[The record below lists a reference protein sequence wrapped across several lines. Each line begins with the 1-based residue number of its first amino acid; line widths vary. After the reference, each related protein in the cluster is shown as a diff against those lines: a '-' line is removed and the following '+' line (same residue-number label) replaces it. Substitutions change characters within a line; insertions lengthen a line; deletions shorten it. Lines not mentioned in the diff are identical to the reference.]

1 MIRTITVV
9 GLGGIGGFIAG
20 HLADARGAEAREAG
34 GPGRAEPPGAPAA
47 EPRPADRPHLTFLAR
62 GAHLAAIRAEGLLL
76 ESPDGLSRRVRPD
89 LATDRFDD
97 IPAPD
102 LVFVCVKAP
111 SLPAVA
117 RGLAPIARDRTVILP
132 LLNGADIYERVRA
145 EMAGSV
151 VLPACIYVS
160 ARLRGPGA
168 VEHLSG
174 PGMIH
179 LGPDPRRPGHDPAGL
194 LDLLAQAGV
203 PFRWHPDP
211 APAIW
216 TKYVFIAS
224 FALVTAAHRVSFGP
238 LLASPA
244 LRAQAQAVM
253 EEIARLAGA
262 RGVAL
267 PPDVVERSLAAAAA
281 FPPDTRTSYQRDIEA
296 RAAADEGDLFAGTIL
311 RLGREHG
318 VPTPATA
325 ALAAAIERSLA

>member
-20 HLADARGAEAREAG
+20 HLAGAREAG
-34 GPGRAEPPGAPAA
+34 GPGQPEAPSGVPAA
-47 EPRPADRPHLTFLAR
+47 DPRTADRPHLTFLAR
-62 GAHLAAIRAEGLLL
+62 GAHLAAIRSEGLRL
-76 ESPDGLSRRVRPD
+76 ESPGEGSRRVRPD

-97 IPAPD
+97 IPTPD

-111 SLPAVA
+111 GLPAVA
-117 RGLAPIARDRTVILP
+117 RGLAGVVQDQTAIVP
-132 LLNGADIYERVRA
+132 LLNGADIYERIRA
-145 EMAGSV
+145 ELAGSV

-160 ARLRGPGA
+160 ARIRGPGV

-211 APAIW
+211 APAVW

-253 EEIARLAGA
+253 EEIVRLAGA

-296 RAAADEGDLFAGTIL
+296 RAAANEGDLFAGTIL
-311 RLGREHG
+311 RLGREYG
-318 VPTPATA
+318 VATPATA